1 MFKERTKE
9 QLLDLYK
16 KFVQGEF
23 PKDDQPEFS
32 LGELVRVSS
41 DACSIYG
48 ECSDDRHHDGRW
60 ERELIA
66 GLDEVRQKRRGEIG
80 FVEDIDRVPMKC
92 RNMNINKKK
101 SNYIFM
107 VKYEDGVSI
116 SMVGEWLEH
125 ATPLFI
131 EGKQI
136 THQPNVPEH
145 FKRPSDEEILVHDLM
160 ENDRKGRI
168 G

>member
-1 MFKERTKE
+1 MMKELTIE
-9 QLLDLYK
+9 QLLELYK
-16 KFVQGEF
+16 KFVIGEF

-32 LGELVRVSS
+32 LGELVRVRD

-80 FVEDIDRVPMKC
+80 FVQDISRVPMKC
-92 RNMNINKKK
+92 RNLNINREK
-101 SNYIFM
+101 SNYIFEI
-107 VKYEDGVSI
+107 KYEDGMRI

-131 EGKQI
+131 EGKEI
-136 THQPNVPEH
+136 G
-145 FKRPSDEEILVHDLM
+145 KRPTYNEISLNEVPLGC
-160 ENDRKGRI
+160 EGCPSKEI
-168 G
+168 CEAQ

>member
-1 MFKERTKE
+1 MRMRDTMMKELTNE
-9 QLLDLYK
+9 QLLELYK
-16 KFVQGEF
+16 KKIIRLY
-23 PKDDQPEFS
+23 PNDDQPEFN
-32 LGELVRVSS
+32 LGDLVRVSE

-66 GLDEVRQKRRGEIG
+66 GLDEERKKRRGEIG
-80 FVEDIDRVPMKC
+80 FIEEIDRVPMKC

-107 VKYEDGVSI
+107 VKYEDSVRI

-131 EGKQI
+131 EGK
-136 THQPNVPEH
+136 
-145 FKRPSDEEILVHDLM
+145 EI
-160 ENDRKGRI
+160 I
-168 G
+168 GHPPIYQEVSQ